1 MTGLGVSVGLAEAT
15 GDRAVWSTV
24 GWRLRRMHEL
34 RDGETVLATL
44 RTRSSVQQAF
54 RAYGASLGVNLAAE
68 KS

>member
-15 GDRAVWSTV
+15 GDRAVWRTV

-44 RTRSSVQQAF
+44 RTRLVSSRRFELTAQAS
-54 RAYGASLGVNLAAE
+54 G
-68 KS
+68 

>member
-44 RTRSSVQQAF
+44 RTRLVSSRRFELTAQAS
-54 RAYGASLGVNLAAE
+54 G
-68 KS
+68 